1 MEVNDRGERKKRK
14 NRGSLIVLLLLVII
28 LCTAVQLFGEFQN
41 YSNSEQNY
49 DEVKEQAVAQRKED
63 ESKKDEEKEKNTSF
77 MYKDKEEQQKQVP
90 IAVDFGTVKNR
101 KEGEH
106 VIGWLY
112 VEAVGIS
119 YPILQGSSNQQYLR
133 KNLDGEYDICGSVFM
148 DAENSSD
155 FTDPNTI
162 IFGHNMADG
171 SMFGRLK
178 EFSLDNALQTSPYV
192 WVITEQQ
199 EYCYRIFSVQ
209 VAEVTDE
216 CYTLFSGRG
225 DKFADFLRRM
235 RQNSM
240 EDTGEFVFS
249 DTDSILT
256 LSTCNG
262 NNTSSRYVIQALRI
276 Q

>member
-1 MEVNDRGERKKRK
+1 MEVNDQGERKKK
-14 NRGSLIVLLLLVII
+14 NHRGSLVILLLLVII
-28 LCTAVQLFGEFQN
+28 LCAIVQLLGELQN
-41 YSNSEQNY
+41 YSDSEQNY
-49 DEVKEQAVAQRKED
+49 EEVKEQAVVQRNGD
-63 ESKKDEEKEKNTSF
+63 ESEEETSSFTYQNGQKKQEKRA
-77 MYKDKEEQQKQVP
+77 P
-90 IAVDFGTVKNR
+90 ITVDFSTVKNR

-106 VIGWLY
+106 VIAWLY

-119 YPILQGSSNQQYLR
+119 YPVLQGSSNQQYLR

-148 DAENSSD
+148 DAENSYD

-178 EFSLDNALQTSPYV
+178 EFSLESALQVSPYV
-192 WVITEQQ
+192 WVITEQK

-216 CYTLFSGRG
+216 CYTLFSDRG
-225 DKFADFLRRM
+225 ERFADFLRRM
-235 RQNSM
+235 RQNSI
-240 EDTGEFVFS
+240 EDTGEFEFS
-249 DTDSILT
+249 ETDSILT

-262 NNTSSRYVIQALRI
+262 NNTSSRYVIQAIRI